1 MYRGINYNF
10 PITYTVY
17 STHRIL
23 FLSVPYFR
31 FKFFI
36 EFSVN
41 YTIQDYRTQCYDE
54 ALENN
59 NYWKYERR
67 HLIFVY
73 IHRIVMFY
81 LFEHHLD

>member
-1 MYRGINYNF
+1 MGAKLLHKLFSRSQNKLF
-10 PITYTVY
+10 
-17 STHRIL
+17 IL
-23 FLSVPYFR
+23 VFR
-31 FKFFI
+31 FFI
-36 EFSVN
+36 EFSLN
-41 YTIQDYRTQCYDE
+41 YTIQDYRTQCYYE

-59 NYWKYERR
+59 YYWKYEQR